1 MVISKTPCRI
11 SLAGGGSDMAA
22 FYEQEQGAV
31 VTATIDKYIYVLV
44 NAKFDRRIRIG
55 YSRTEEVERIDQIE
69 HPIARESLRL
79 FGQPHGIEI
88 VSVADIPSRGSGLG
102 SSSAYTVG
110 LLNSLF
116 AFSAQ
121 RAGPAQLAGLAA
133 KVEIELCAQPIGLQ
147 DQYAVAYG
155 GLNFMAFE
163 RQGKVTV
170 SPIVC
175 AARVLDRLEERLG
188 LYYTGITRTAG
199 SILGSQ
205 GRAMRQG
212 RRAFAI
218 MGRMVELS
226 HRMRLELEAG
236 NVESVGE
243 MLHEGWM
250 LKRSLTAG
258 ITNPEI
264 DEYYARAR
272 AAGAVG
278 GKLLGAGGG
287 GFLLFFASAA
297 AHARIGAALKL
308 RRVPFAFEG
317 EGSKIVFYQPQA
329 VEIEG
334 AARRAAF

>member
-1 MVISKTPCRI
+1 
-11 SLAGGGSDMAA
+11 MAA
-22 FYEQEQGAV
+22 FYEREQGAV
-31 VTATIDKYIYVLV
+31 VSATIDKYIYVLA
-44 NAKFDRRIRIG
+44 NAKFDQRVRIS
-55 YSRTEEVERIDQIE
+55 YSRTEEVDRADQIE
-69 HPIARESLRL
+69 HPIARESLKL
-79 FGQPHGIEI
+79 FRQLRGIEI

-121 RAGPAQLAGLAA
+121 RAGAEELARLAA
-133 KVEIELCAQPIGLQ
+133 KVEIELCGQPIGLQ

-163 RQGKVTV
+163 RNARVTV

-175 AARVLDRLEERLG
+175 TACVLDRLEERLG
-188 LYYTGITRTAG
+188 LYYTGVTRAAG
-199 SILGSQ
+199 SILETQS
-205 GRAMRQG
+205 RAMRQ
-212 RRAFAI
+212 RPRAFAI
-218 MGRMVELS
+218 MQRMVELS
-226 HRMRLELEAG
+226 RRMRLELEAG

-250 LKRSLTAG
+250 LKRALTAG
-258 ITNPEI
+258 ITSPAI

-287 GFLLFFASAA
+287 GFMLFFASAP
-297 AHARIGAALKL
+297 AHERIGAALKL
-308 RRVPFAFEG
+308 RRVPFAFER

-329 VEIEG
+329 LEMEG
-334 AARRAAF
+334 PARRAAS